1 MPVVELS
8 LSRLQKLIGKN
19 TNKKQI
25 LDSLPFLGLD
35 IESLGRNIVRVEY
48 SPNRPDY
55 STDFGIALG
64 LQGILGVSKGMLRL
78 NIRKKGNYE
87 IKVDSSTSKIRPFV
101 TGIIARNGSLDNESV
116 KQIINMQ
123 EDLHFGLC
131 RKRKKSSIGIHDLDS
146 ISFPLKYTTTSR
158 DHRFV
163 PLNSTKESSISE
175 ILRDSEV
182 GRDYG
187 SILGQ
192 SARVPIITDAKG
204 QTISFPPIINA
215 ALTTVTTKTKN
226 ILVEVTGIDKQSAE
240 DMLSVVVAILQGA
253 GFQFSQLKVSGSK
266 NLTPNFATRI
276 ITFDAD
282 PVNKILG
289 LNISGS
295 MLVSCLKKCRLDA
308 VMKGKK
314 IQCTIPRYRFDI
326 FGGMDIVEEVA
337 LGYGIDNLK
346 PAWPASVHIGEK
358 NMTSEKLDS
367 LSRLMT
373 GFGFME
379 TLNSTLTSEQILY
392 EMANR
397 DSSQIISVTS
407 SKSQEHTILR
417 DSILPGL
424 LENLSKNIHE
434 TYPQKFFESGT
445 VFSKGTPIKE
455 TTNLACI
462 TASEET
468 NFSEMKAVLQ
478 SLLRIGFSIK
488 CETKTLSKHA
498 LFSQGRVAEIV
509 INRKAVG
516 YIGEL
521 DSKVLENFKISR
533 NIKSFPK
540 TPLIPD
546 TDIFIASNLDTLFIK
561 L

>member
-1 MPVVELS
+1 MPVVELN
-8 LSRLQKLIGKN
+8 LSRLQKLVGKN
-19 TNKKQI
+19 VNEKQI

-35 IESLGRNIVRVEY
+35 IESMEGNIVRVEY

-64 LQGILGVSKGMLRL
+64 LQGILGISKGMLRL
-78 NIRKKGNYE
+78 DIRKQGKYE
-87 IKVDSSTSKIRPFV
+87 IKVDSSTSRIRPFV

-123 EDLHFGLC
+123 EDLHFGLG

-146 ISFPLKYTTTSR
+146 IFFPLKYSTTSR
-158 DHRFV
+158 DHRFI

-175 ILRDSEV
+175 ILQNSEV
-182 GRDYG
+182 GSDYG

-192 SARVPIITDAKG
+192 SAKVPIIIDSKG

-240 DMLSVVVAILQGA
+240 DMLSVVVTILQGA

-266 NLTPNFATRI
+266 NSTPNFVPRSI
-276 ITFDAD
+276 IVDAD
-282 PVNKILG
+282 SVNKILG

-295 MLVSCLKKCRLDA
+295 MLLSCLKKCRLDA
-308 VMKGKK
+308 TMKGKK
-314 IQCTIPRYRFDI
+314 IQCIIPRYRFDI

-367 LSRLMT
+367 ISRLMT

-379 TLNSTLTSEQILY
+379 TLNSTLTSKQILY
-392 EMANR
+392 QMSNR

-417 DSILPGL
+417 DSILPEL

-434 TYPQKFFESGT
+434 TYPQKFFESGI
-445 VFSKGTPIKE
+445 VFSKGSPIKE
-455 TTNLACI
+455 TTNLACV

-478 SLLRIGFSIK
+478 SLLRIGFNIE

-498 LFSQGRVAEIV
+498 LFSQGRVAEIIV
-509 INRKAVG
+509 NKKIVG

-521 DSKVLENFKISR
+521 DSKVLENFRIRTRVVAFELKLSG
-533 NIKSFPK
+533 
-540 TPLIPD
+540 LIFD
-546 TDIFIASNLDTLFIK
+546 
-561 L
+561 

>member
-1 MPVVELS
+1 MPVVELN
-8 LSRLQKLIGKN
+8 LGRLQKLVGKN

-25 LDSLPFLGLD
+25 LDILPFLGLD
-35 IESLGRNIVRVEY
+35 IESLGRNVVRVEY

-64 LQGILGVSKGMLRL
+64 LQGILGISKGMPRL
-78 NIRKKGNYE
+78 KIRTKGNYE

-101 TGIIARNGSLDNESV
+101 TGIVARNGSLDDEAV

-123 EDLHFGLC
+123 EDLHFGLG
-131 RKRKKSSIGIHDLDS
+131 RKRKKSSIGIHDLDNV
-146 ISFPLKYTTTSR
+146 SFPLKYTTTSR

-192 SARVPIITDAKG
+192 SSKVPIITDAKG

-215 ALTTVTTKTKN
+215 SLTTVTTKTKN

-253 GFQFSQLKVSGSK
+253 GFQFSQLKVSGSR
-266 NLTPNFATRI
+266 NSTPNFATRTV
-276 ITFDAD
+276 TFDAG

-289 LNISGS
+289 LNISNS
-295 MLVSCLKKCRLDA
+295 VLASCLKKSRLDA
-308 VMKGKK
+308 VVKNKK

-358 NMTSEKLDS
+358 NSASEKLDS
-367 LSRLMT
+367 ISQLMT

-379 TLNSTLTSEQILY
+379 TLNSTLTSEQTLY
-392 EMANR
+392 EMTNR

-434 TYPQKFFESGT
+434 TYPQKFFESGI
-445 VFSKGTPIKE
+445 VFSKGSPIKE
-455 TTNLACI
+455 TANLACV

-468 NFSEMKAVLQ
+468 NFSEMKAILQ

-488 CETKTLSKHA
+488 CETKALPSHA
-498 LFSQGRVAEIV
+498 LFSQGRVAEII
-509 INRKAVG
+509 INRKTVG

-521 DSKVLENFKISR
+521 DSKVLENFRIRTKVVG
-533 NIKSFPK
+533 FE
-540 TPLIPD
+540 
-546 TDIFIASNLDTLFIK
+546 IK
-561 L
+561 LSGLIFD